1 MENIDNQELMR
12 SSMQEMPDEMRV
24 AVLAGML
31 GFKEEGGVVD
41 RSVAKLPRTKKEILA
56 DEATV
61 SPQS

>member
-1 MENIDNQELMR
+1 MR